1 MTGMQ
6 RKSIEK
12 AYDLGYFSTPRKVNA
27 GDVAHNLGTGRST
40 CEEHLREAE
49 IKPLLKPARTHEE
62 ISGKHTDLM

>member
-1 MTGMQ
+1 MTNFISSMTGMQ

-40 CEEHLREAE
+40 CDEHLRGA
-49 IKPLLKPARTHEE
+49 
-62 ISGKHTDLM
+62 